1 MSTTLILGAGSD
13 IALATANALA
23 ERGHDLVLAGRDTE
37 ALGREAENL
46 ALSHGVHARAVAFD
60 ALDGNGHGA
69 FWDGLEPQPDGV
81 VCAIGHLGDESR
93 AQAEPEEARRTLE
106 TNFNGVVAILDE
118 AARRFAAAGSGFIIA
133 LSSVAGD
140 RGRASNYHYGAAK
153 AGLTTYLSGLRN
165 RFATEGPHGVRVIT
179 VKPGFVATRM
189 TAGMELPA
197 RLTATPQQAARD
209 IVRALEGR
217 RDVVYTRWFWR
228 WIMAIITHLP
238 EPLFKRTRL

>member
-13 IALATANALA
+13 IALATADALA
-23 ERGHDLVLAGRDTE
+23 ARGHNLVLAGRDTE
-37 ALGREAENL
+37 ALDREADNL
-46 ALSHGVHARAVAFD
+46 SLRHGVGVQAVAFD
-60 ALDGNGHGA
+60 VLDEGYGA
-69 FWDGLEPQPDGV
+69 FWDGLDPQPDGV
-81 VCAIGHLGDESR
+81 VCAIGHLGDESH
-93 AQAEPEEARRTLE
+93 AQADPEEARRTLE

-118 AARRFAAAGSGFIIA
+118 AARRFAAAGTGFIIA

-189 TAGMELPA
+189 TAGMDLPA
-197 RLTATPQQAARD
+197 RLTATPEQAARD
-209 IVRALEGR
+209 MVRALEGR
-217 RDVVYTRWFWR
+217 RDVVYIRWFWR